1 MESRS
6 LVRQI
11 NEINKLHADNETRT
25 RNTVKTSGKP
35 QGGSKKSTAGYQANA
50 SQVGYKPRTSQSG
63 ARSAAGTRSAAG
75 GNRSATGARTASGTR
90 KAVSAS
96 SKARSVDASRNRRK
110 AARRRE
116 AIVYTVAAVA
126 VLAVLGVVIGIL
138 LWHFSFTKIALSDY
152 LQVDFS
158 GYDTHGVAEVHMDVG
173 PGSPDFWSAV
183 ETDVDKSENLKNG
196 DEITVSF
203 AFDEEVAKESKL
215 KVDGTEIVVTVEG
228 LDERTL
234 IDANRLFSGLSV
246 TQNGLSPRVSLTVE
260 NTSEDEFV
268 SQITYEIDSDKSFYA
283 DGEEVAITALIPE
296 ELAQADEYAFELGES
311 GNMHIHTVS
320 EPDSYVMDSSFITA
334 DVLKRLEDDGMQI
347 LLDSDANEYG
357 LRIFQQEAHMKAVF
371 VGNRTTFKWTGA
383 YVISAYFHSVT
394 EAGIQFIENHTNDV
408 QVVYGVTI
416 TQQDGSKAFVE
427 AVVQFTNIILRADG
441 TVDLSESPGRLVSCT
456 YKDKNVKSLV
466 SGAND
471 VNYDTVKLE
480 GQ

>member
-1 MESRS
+1 M
-6 LVRQI
+6 
-11 NEINKLHADNETRT
+11 
-25 RNTVKTSGKP
+25 
-35 QGGSKKSTAGYQANA
+35 
-50 SQVGYKPRTSQSG
+50 
-63 ARSAAGTRSAAG
+63 
-75 GNRSATGARTASGTR
+75 
-90 KAVSAS
+90 
-96 SKARSVDASRNRRK
+96 
-110 AARRRE
+110 
-116 AIVYTVAAVA
+116 
-126 VLAVLGVVIGIL
+126 

-203 AFDEEVAKESKL
+203 AFDEEAAKESKL

-234 IDANRLFSGLSV
+234 IDADRLFSGLAV

-260 NTSEDEFV
+260 NASEDEFV
-268 SQITYEIDSDKSFYA
+268 SQISYEIDSDKSFYA

-296 ELAQADEYAFELGES
+296 ELAQADEYDFELGES
-311 GNMHIHTVS
+311 GNTHIHTVS

-334 DVLKRLEDDGMQI
+334 DVLKKLEDDGMQI